1 MTLEIRLHGRG
12 GQGGVTCAK
21 ILAAIYAGLG
31 KSVQTFGDY
40 AGERSGAPVRAY
52 TRVSDEPIANRNKVY
67 NPAELLVLDPTL
79 LGDEIVAGLAP
90 GGLLLLNTT
99 RPASELTARFGRFR
113 LAILDATAIA
123 RRRGIGTRSVI
134 IVNTTIAGA
143 YVRAVGLPFEAL
155 EHAYKELHLTRDLEA
170 AREAYEGVAFDGAPA
185 KTAPAAAA
193 AAAPKAAA
201 PAAAPAPAAP
211 LGSHG
216 TDVLPLTLHVE
227 SAATGLKTG
236 SWRTQVPR
244 YVEHLA
250 PCNAWCPAGNDVVR
264 FIQVLYKE
272 GEEAA
277 AAVLGRTQPL
287 ASICGRVCPAPCME
301 GCNRRE
307 YDGSVNI
314 RALERWIGD
323 RAQVLK
329 REERPP
335 ARRRSVA
342 ILGSGPAGLSAA
354 CELARAGHRVTIYEG
369 EKELGGVLRTGIPTY
384 RLPREVVDREISAIL
399 ALGVETR
406 CGTFLDSA
414 AIVALGAKHDAVI
427 VAAGLARATGLDAPG
442 VTLKGVEQ
450 GLAFLHRVNM
460 ESGETMKGHVVVLG
474 GGNTAMDC
482 ARSALRA
489 GAAKVTVAYRRTHE
503 EMPAIREEI
512 EEAHREGIVFL
523 FQRAP
528 VAFHGGGRVAEI
540 ELAEVEMG
548 EPDSTGRRRPV
559 VTKRTSRLA
568 CDRVLLA
575 IGQSADR
582 GILPA
587 NSEVSNGRVYTTAG
601 ETNLFVAGDF
611 ATGDGT
617 VTHAIGDGRR
627 AAGRVLVAL
636 GEQATVFERPD
647 RARAVPLTA
656 IRRDHFPVQAP
667 SADRLL
673 PVETRIRTF
682 EEANEGIDNPG
693 EAGRCFSCGHCT
705 QCDSCLVYCP
715 EGIIERVPS
724 GYEVDLGYCKG
735 CGICVAECPRSAMEM
750 TNA

>member
-21 ILAAIYAGLG
+21 ILAAIYARLG

-52 TRVSDEPIANRNKVY
+52 TRVGDEPIANRNKVY
-67 NPAELLVLDPTL
+67 NPDHLLVLDPTL
-79 LGDEIVAGLAP
+79 LGDEVVAGLAP
-90 GGLLLLNTT
+90 GGLLLLNTPMP
-99 RPASELTARFGRFR
+99 PAEVAARFGKFR
-113 LAILDATAIA
+113 IATIDATAIA

-143 YVRAVGLPFEAL
+143 YARAVGLPMEAL
-155 EHAYKELHLTRDLEA
+155 ETAYRDLHLARDVEA
-170 AREAYEGVAFDGAPA
+170 AREAYDGVAFSGAPTA
-185 KTAPAAAA
+185 GAAPPAGVPAPRASTAPVA
-193 AAAPKAAA
+193 
-201 PAAAPAPAAP
+201 
-211 LGSHG
+211 HG
-216 TDVLPLTLHVE
+216 TDVLPLTRHVE
-227 SAATGLKTG
+227 SAPTGLKTG
-236 SWRTQVPR
+236 SWRTQLPQ
-244 YVEHLA
+244 YIEHLA

-264 FIQVLYKE
+264 FIQALYKE
-272 GEEAA
+272 GEAA
-277 AAVLGRTQPL
+277 AARVLGSTQPL

-307 YDGSVNI
+307 YDGAVNI

-323 RAQVLK
+323 RAPLVQ
-329 REERPP
+329 REERPVK
-335 ARRRSVA
+335 ARRNVA

-354 CELARAGHRVTIYEG
+354 YELARVGHRATIFEG

-384 RLPREVVDREISAIL
+384 RLPREVLDREIRAIL
-399 ALGVETR
+399 DLGVETR
-406 CGTFLDSA
+406 CGEFLDHARIS
-414 AIVALGAKHDAVI
+414 ALGASYDAVI
-427 VAAGLARATGLDAPG
+427 VAAGLARLTGLNAPG
-442 VTLKGVEQ
+442 TELPGVEQ
-450 GLAFLHRVNM
+450 GIAFLHRINLERGASV
-460 ESGETMKGHVVVLG
+460 KGRVVVLG

-482 ARSALRA
+482 ARSALRS
-489 GAAKVTVAYRRTHE
+489 GAEKVTVAYRRTHE

-512 EEAHREGIVFL
+512 EEARREGIEFL

-528 VAFHGGGRVAEI
+528 VAFHGNGRVAEL
-540 ELAEVEMG
+540 ELADVEMG

-559 VTKRTSRLA
+559 VTKRTSRIP
-568 CDRVLLA
+568 CDHVLLA

-582 GILPA
+582 SVLPEG
-587 NSEVSNGRVYTTAG
+587 SEISNGRVYTTAG
-601 ETNLFVAGDF
+601 ETNIFVAGDF

-636 GEQATVFERPD
+636 GEEATVFVRPD
-647 RARAVPLTA
+647 RTQAVPLTA

-667 SADRLL
+667 ASDRQV
-673 PVETRIRTF
+673 PVETRIRTYD
-682 EEANEGIDNPG
+682 EANLGIDNPG
-693 EAGRCFSCGHCT
+693 ESGRCFSCGHCT
-705 QCDSCLVYCP
+705 QCDNCLVYCP
-715 EGIIERVPS
+715 EGIIERTPG
-724 GYEVDLGYCKG
+724 GYEVDLGFCKG

>member
-52 TRVSDEPIANRNKVY
+52 TRVGDEPIANRNKVY
-67 NPAELLVLDPTL
+67 KPDELLVLDPTL
-79 LGDEIVAGLAP
+79 LGEEVVAGLAP
-90 GGLLLLNTT
+90 GGLLLLNTP
-99 RPASELTARFGRFR
+99 RPPSELAARFGKFR
-113 LAILDATAIA
+113 IATIDATAIA

-143 YVRAVGLPFEAL
+143 YARAVGLPLEAL
-155 EHAYKELHLTRDLEA
+155 ENAYRDLHLTRDVEA
-170 AREAYEGVAFDGAPA
+170 AREAYASVAFGGVEPDG
-185 KTAPAAAA
+185 AAAA
-193 AAAPKAAA
+193 AAAAAARAAA
-201 PAAAPAPAAP
+201 PAVA
-211 LGSHG
+211 LGAHG
-216 TDVLPLTLHVE
+216 TDVLPLTEHVE
-227 SAATGLKTG
+227 SPPTGLRTG
-236 SWRTQVPR
+236 SWRTQLPQ
-244 YVEHLA
+244 YIEQLA
-250 PCNAWCPAGNDVVR
+250 PCNAWCPSGNDVVR
-264 FIQVLYKE
+264 FIQTLYKE
-272 GEEAA
+272 GEAAA
-277 AAVLGRTQPL
+277 AAVLGQTQPL

-323 RAQVLK
+323 RAPLVR
-329 REERPP
+329 REERPVRKQ
-335 ARRRSVA
+335 RRIAV
-342 ILGSGPAGLSAA
+342 LGGGPAGLSASY
-354 CELARAGHRVTIYEG
+354 ELARTGHRVTIYEG
-369 EKELGGVLRTGIPTY
+369 EKQLGGVLRTGIPTY
-384 RLPREVVDREISAIL
+384 RLPREVVDREIDAIL
-399 ALGVETR
+399 SLGVETR
-406 CGTFLDSA
+406 CGEFLDTSRISA
-414 AIVALGAKHDAVI
+414 LSAQYDAVI
-427 VAAGLARATGLDAPG
+427 LATGLARSTALEARGSSLA
-442 VTLKGVEQ
+442 GVEQ
-450 GLAFLHRVNM
+450 GIAFLHRVNL
-460 ESGETMKGHVVVLG
+460 EGGASVKGHVVVLG

-482 ARSALRA
+482 ARSALRS

-512 EEAHREGIVFL
+512 EEAHREGIEFL

-528 VAFHGGGRVAEI
+528 VAFHGNGRVAEI

-582 GILPA
+582 GILP
-587 NSEVSNGRVYTTAG
+587 NGSEVANGRVYTTSG
-601 ETNLFVAGDF
+601 ETNIFVAGDF

-627 AAGRVLVAL
+627 AAGRALVAL
-636 GEQATVFERPD
+636 GEEATIFERPD
-647 RARAVPLTA
+647 RTRAVPLTQ
-656 IRRDHFPVQAP
+656 IRRDHFPVEAP
-667 SADRLL
+667 AADRLL
-673 PVETRIRTF
+673 SVATRVRTY
-682 EEANEGIDNPG
+682 EEVNLGIDNPG

-705 QCDSCLVYCP
+705 QCDNCLVYCP
-715 EGIIERVPS
+715 EGIIERAPG
-724 GYEVDLGYCKG
+724 GYEIDLGFCKG